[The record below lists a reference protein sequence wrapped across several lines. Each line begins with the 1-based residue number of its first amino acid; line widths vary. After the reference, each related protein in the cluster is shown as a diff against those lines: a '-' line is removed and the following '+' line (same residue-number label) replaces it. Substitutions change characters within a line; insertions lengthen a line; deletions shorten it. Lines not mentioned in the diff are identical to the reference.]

1 MRRSGSPCTRVSK
14 VIAALF
20 PRVPRSFAYRRGVRT
35 VLRAAHIFTAGTL
48 LGGYI
53 FAQPISVLEPWLF
66 ATVISGFVLLATDLH
81 ASLTVLFEV
90 RGLGVLV
97 KLVLLA
103 LVPVFWEA
111 RIPLLLAALVIGA
124 VSSHMP
130 AEYRHKVVLFRD
142 RFTPDQRRG

>member
-1 MRRSGSPCTRVSK
+1 MTLLIG
-14 VIAALF
+14 
-20 PRVPRSFAYRRGVRT
+20 RGVRT

-48 LGGYI
+48 LSGYI
-53 FAQPISVLEPWLF
+53 FDEPISVLEPWLF
-66 ATVISGFVLLATDLH
+66 ATVISGFVLLTTDLH

-97 KLVLLA
+97 KLVLRA

-124 VSSHMP
+124 VSSHLP
-130 AEYRHKVVLFRD
+130 GEYRHTVVFYAGSAARLSAR
-142 RFTPDQRRG
+142 TPQLSTSRTP